1 MELEC
6 EIVANND
13 SLFYSI
19 SHIEQNGIKIAEINE
34 KGCDYHDFVVI
45 FYKASKENIPLLE
58 QLHTKY
64 KIDEKTVC
72 FIGLISKE
80 SDFESDFSEYKKFFD
95 LNGKMI
101 TEDEYESIL
110 LSAYS
115 CRSGITHGDPQE
127 WLNLKS
133 CEDLCC
139 IEEKGTSVTEMADH
153 LCSRFKKL
161 FTEHPESKKMKN
173 GIVSVIANEFNDIS
187 MNDVNYLTKKLTD
200 FFEDG
205 YSIILNINTKCKEVE
220 SGIIKLT
227 LI

>member
-1 MELEC
+1 MKLEC

-13 SLFYSI
+13 LSFYSI
-19 SHIEQNGIKIAEINE
+19 NRIDQNEIKIAEINE
-34 KGCDYHDFVVI
+34 KGCDYHDFVVV
-45 FYKASKENIPLLE
+45 FYKAEKENIPLLE
-58 QLHTKY
+58 QLHSKY
-64 KIDEKTVC
+64 KVNEKTVC
-72 FIGLISKE
+72 FIGLMNEE
-80 SDFESDFSEYKKFFD
+80 SGFESDFSEYKKLFD

-101 TEDEYESIL
+101 TDNEYESIV

-115 CRSGITHGDPQE
+115 CCSGITHGDPQD

-133 CEDLCC
+133 SEDLCC
-139 IEEKGTSVTEMADH
+139 LEETGTSVTETANH

-161 FTEHPESKKMKN
+161 FSEHLESRKMKN
-173 GIVSVIANEFNDIS
+173 GIVSIIANGFDNIS
-187 MNDVNYLTKKLTD
+187 MSDINDLTGKFSE

-205 YSIILNINTKCKEVE
+205 HSIILNVNPNCKEIK